1 MTRLRLTDFQLI
13 IEYHLMYVV
22 IEIATCPSTLGRYR
36 WRYTCCLVRGFSSD
50 SRTTMLFFCSHFP
63 HYWVSKIVVLI
74 FVNYTLSWLL
84 EWCHWPANQQ
94 DAVWRRHILAPGQI
108 VLNPVRAGTILI
120 PGIGYND
127 LMENPETLGEP
138 WWAFTH
144 TERKNRKILHLFWT
158 GSCTGDVEAV
168 QLTSIIILIS

>member
-1 MTRLRLTDFQLI
+1 MEYWGASHTGHLSNVLGINRFHIVFWKWKWSTYRRLN
-13 IEYHLMYVV
+13 
-22 IEIATCPSTLGRYR
+22 
-36 WRYTCCLVRGFSSD
+36 SSNQRKND
-50 SRTTMLFFCSHFP
+50 GL
-63 HYWVSKIVVLI
+63 KLQLI
-74 FVNYTLSWLL
+74 FVKLSKNSWLL
-84 EWCHWPANQQ
+84 EWCHWPANQR
-94 DAVWRRHILAPGQI
+94 DAVWRRHILTPGQI

-144 TERKNRKILHLFWT
+144 TERKNREILHLFWT

>member
-74 FVNYTLSWLL
+74 FVNYT
-84 EWCHWPANQQ
+84 PR
-94 DAVWRRHILAPGQI
+94 VMP
-108 VLNPVRAGTILI
+108 
-120 PGIGYND
+120 
-127 LMENPETLGEP
+127 
-138 WWAFTH
+138 
-144 TERKNRKILHLFWT
+144 
-158 GSCTGDVEAV
+158 
-168 QLTSIIILIS
+168 LTSQSAGCSLTTSHFSTWSDRSEPRASRYYFNTWYRVQWPNGKPWNSWRTVVSFHTYRKEKQRNLTSVLDWFLYRRCGSSSVNFYNYFNFIT